1 MHELTRRVCHTFL
14 TCCIAQVAAFAQT
27 LKEHQ
32 LAKLADG
39 STVLERAVMEHNL
52 AAAAKLYINI
62 YREQLGSLLGVA
74 PDKAECVAATMI
86 SEGRLQGRIDQVSGL
101 LTFDGAVGGRALQTW
116 DHQILELCG
125 RLNDVIEVV
134 GAKEL
139 IATDL

>member
-1 MHELTRRVCHTFL
+1 MASHNVALSN
-14 TCCIAQVAAFAQT
+14 QVATFAQT

-39 STVLERAVMEHNL
+39 ATVLERAVMEHNL

-74 PDKAECVAATMI
+74 PEKAEAVAATMI
-86 SEGRLQGRIDQVSGL
+86 SEGRLRGRIDQVSGL
-101 LTFDGAVGGRALQTW
+101 LTFDGAEGGRALQTW

-125 RLNDVIEVV
+125 RLNDVVEVV

-139 IATDL
+139 ITTADL